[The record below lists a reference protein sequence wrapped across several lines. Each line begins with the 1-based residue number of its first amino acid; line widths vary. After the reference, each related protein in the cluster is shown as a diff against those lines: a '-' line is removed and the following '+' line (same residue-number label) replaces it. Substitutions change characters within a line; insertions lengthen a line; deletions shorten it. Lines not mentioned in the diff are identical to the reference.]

1 MNTQTQLAIT
11 STVDALTSALKARIL
26 DGALEP
32 GERLKEQ
39 ALSDEYRVARHTLR
53 VALKQLAAE
62 GLVQIEPNKG
72 AKVAQTSNEELLE
85 LADLRIALEVEA
97 GYLALER
104 HDGALPT
111 RVHDAAHRLAAT
123 CRRKTPA
130 WSAVVDA
137 HDQLHAELVAA
148 SNSPRIIRTYATLAA
163 ELRLV
168 IMQLKPKWTLER
180 MATDHLELIEDF
192 SPEKLRPHIRESTA
206 ALLR

>member
-1 MNTQTQLAIT
+1 MSTQLAIT
-11 STVDALTSALKARIL
+11 STVDALTSALRTHIL

-39 ALSDEYRVARHTLR
+39 ALSDEYNVARHTLR

-62 GLVQIEPNKG
+62 GLVTIEPNKG
-72 AKVAQTSNEELLE
+72 ARVAQLTNEDLLE
-85 LADLRIALEVEA
+85 LTDLRIALEVEA
-97 GYLALER
+97 GHLALER
-104 HDGALPT
+104 HDGELPSSV
-111 RVHDAAHRLAAT
+111 RQAADRLAAV
-123 CRRKTPA
+123 CRRKTPAA

-137 HDQLHAELVAA
+137 HDQLHSEIVASA
-148 SNSPRIIRTYATLAA
+148 NSPRISKAYAALAA

-168 IMQLKPKWTLER
+168 IMQLRPKWTLER
-180 MATDHLELIEDF
+180 MATDHLELVAKF